1 MVLNIEGP
9 GLGIEWLLVLRVG
22 GVGCRDLWDA
32 QVLLELPPHFVFLR
46 ERETERERGRE
57 GERER
62 GREGE
67 RERGRERHGGRGP
80 HFELCILGRRI
91 SSSCRALDFTWDHSE
106 CGGTPEP
113 EARQAIECH
122 LGGEVGVSP
131 PLWGYNLVHLTARAG
146 VPL

>member
-1 MVLNIEGP
+1 MLNIEGP
-9 GLGIEWLLVLRVG
+9 GLGSECVLVLRVG
-22 GVGCRDLWDA
+22 GVGCRDLGDA

-46 ERETERERGRE
+46 ERET
-57 GERER
+57 ERER

-91 SSSCRALDFTWDHSE
+91 SSSCRAVDFTWDHSE

-113 EARQAIECH
+113 EVRQAIEC
-122 LGGEVGVSP
+122 
-131 PLWGYNLVHLTARAG
+131 T
-146 VPL
+146 